1 MSFSF
6 RIESCS
12 YTGLGECRS
21 RIQSRLGLRYF
32 IPERKSA
39 KAQES
44 VGHLHITAN
53 EPAGINGI
61 ADERETDFLAER
73 IMKKKERKPHMYAV
87 HLLSAMDAPVSA
99 SRIMQA

>member
-6 RIESCS
+6 RIESYP
-12 YTGLGECRS
+12 YTGLGESRS
-21 RIQSRLGLRYF
+21 RIQWRLGLRYF

-53 EPAGINGI
+53 EPVGINGI
-61 ADERETDFLAER
+61 ADERETAFLAER
-73 IMKKKERKPHMYAV
+73 IMKKKENHTCMQPIYLALWMRLS
-87 HLLSAMDAPVSA
+87 LLRA
-99 SRIMQA
+99 